1 MKQPN
6 LVFSLRNV
14 LLYLFCGRLLL
25 LLSFFNFME
34 KSRFKRLMSNLS
46 HHPSDPGFCSW
57 HLTNYRRSG
66 NPPFIFPSALHS
78 SKYSSEV
85 SSSELIICILRQT
98 NKFVGTWTLNRLGF
112 RQPMLRKSINFPFIF
127 PPIPSALYSM
137 KCSLFYDLTRD
148 SIDINFFL
156 DVYCRCSLILYQI
169 AINCMI

>member
-1 MKQPN
+1 M
-6 LVFSLRNV
+6 RNI

-78 SKYSSEV
+78 SKYTSEV
-85 SSSELIICILRQT
+85 SSSKLRICIWKHCNVHTKNIYLLSIFSWIFFWIFRGSKSFFFRAAQILKFECT
-98 NKFVGTWTLNRLGF
+98 NAGLG
-112 RQPMLRKSINFPFIF
+112 I
-127 PPIPSALYSM
+127 
-137 KCSLFYDLTRD
+137 
-148 SIDINFFL
+148 
-156 DVYCRCSLILYQI
+156 
-169 AINCMI
+169 

>member
-1 MKQPN
+1 MIPAADINQLIHYQKSEKQ
-6 LVFSLRNV
+6 VFGCECKSISSLKKV

-78 SKYSSEV
+78 SNYTSEI
-85 SSSELIICILRQT
+85 SSSRLRICIPRQT
-98 NKFVGTWTLNRLGF
+98 NKEFVGTWTLKRLSFG
-112 RQPMLRKSINFPFIF
+112 QTI
-127 PPIPSALYSM
+127 
-137 KCSLFYDLTRD
+137 
-148 SIDINFFL
+148 
-156 DVYCRCSLILYQI
+156 
-169 AINCMI
+169 